1 MTRGK
6 AIHLKCL
13 ECSGNVAK
21 DVTLCTLLD
30 CPLWQFRC
38 GCSMDTARYRSRI
51 KNAFE
56 KYPKDIVAIKD
67 MGIKTDV
74 FLGMKSQ

>member
-1 MTRGK
+1 MTRQK

-13 ECSGNVAK
+13 ECSGNIAK
-21 DVTLCTLLD
+21 DVTLCILFD

-38 GCSMDTARYRSRI
+38 GCSVDTTRYRNRI
-51 KNAFE
+51 ENAFK
-56 KYPKDIVAIKD
+56 KYPKDLGDIED
-67 MGIKTDV
+67 MGIRAES